1 MRCLCKG
8 DEFHTIR
15 VSWTLMLGF
24 DTISREV
31 ELKFTLFMWMLS
43 NREWD
48 VYFVGLVKSKIW
60 DKVFMKLLLMS
71 ELLL

>member
-1 MRCLCKG
+1 MIQVR
-8 DEFHTIR
+8 
-15 VSWTLMLGF
+15 WTLMLVF

-48 VYFVGLVKSKIW
+48 VYFVGLVKSKIG

-71 ELLL
+71 EL

>member
-1 MRCLCKG
+1 
-8 DEFHTIR
+8 
-15 VSWTLMLGF
+15 MLGF